1 MKRHDANPHAI
12 YSKVKLIEEFE
23 NIKPLNLD
31 GPIVSIALVVI
42 FILMVL
48 FLPEISGKE
57 AVYFFTLV
65 TSILLAVSHVRN
77 KQLHKKVDLLF
88 EIVNE
93 EAQLAI
99 K

>member
-1 MKRHDANPHAI
+1 MKRHDANPQAI
-12 YSKVKLIEEFE
+12 YSKVKLIEEFD

-65 TSILLAVSHVRN
+65 ASILLAVSHVRN
-77 KQLHKKVDLLF
+77 KQLHKKVNLLYR
-88 EIVNE
+88 I
-93 EAQLAI
+93 I
-99 K
+99 KEDT